1 MKDIMKDS
9 NNKILKAIKDFQKG
23 KMVIVVDDKDRENEG
38 DFIISGELC
47 TADDINFM
55 MKEAR
60 GLICMSISNDRA
72 QKLKLSPMVSS
83 STAVH
88 ETNFTVSVDAIKNAT
103 TGISA
108 NDRWQTVQVL
118 MDDNSKPEDLG
129 RPGHMFPL
137 IAKEGGVLQRAGH
150 TEAAMD
156 LSILSGL
163 QPGALLVEIVND
175 DGTMARMPELKI
187 IAKKYNLSLISI
199 SDLIK
204 YRRENDKIVEEIS
217 RIPFPS
223 QFGDFELRLFE
234 DKIHNDHHVAV
245 VKGDISADKEAL
257 VRVHSQCLTG
267 DLFASLR
274 CDCGEQLNQA
284 LEQINDSGH
293 GVLVYLRQEGRGIGL
308 KNKIKAYQLQD
319 QGLDTVEANQK
330 LGFKADLR
338 EYGIGAEILIACGV
352 SKMKIL
358 TNNPKKIIGLDG
370 FDLKITGREPI
381 EIKSNQVN
389 EKYLTTKRDK
399 LGHLI
404 LGNNKDKKI

>member
-1 MKDIMKDS
+1 MKDS
-9 NNKILKAIKDFQKG
+9 NNKILKAIKDFKKG

-47 TADDINFM
+47 TTEDINFM

-88 ETNFTVSVDAIKNAT
+88 ETNFTVSVDAVKNAT

-118 MDDNSKPEDLG
+118 MDDSSKPEDLG

-163 QPGALLVEIVND
+163 KPGALLVEIVND

-245 VKGDISADKEAL
+245 VKGDILADKEAL

-274 CDCGEQLNQA
+274 CDCGEQLNKA

-358 TNNPKKIIGLDG
+358 TNNPKKIISLDG
-370 FDLKITGREPI
+370 FDLEITGREPI
-381 EIKSNQVN
+381 EIKTNHVN

-404 LGNNKDKKI
+404 LGNNKDIKI

>member
-1 MKDIMKDS
+1 M
-9 NNKILKAIKDFQKG
+9 NNYNSRITKALKDFKSG

-38 DFIISGELC
+38 DFIISAELC
-47 TADDINFM
+47 NAQDINFM

-60 GLICMSISNDRA
+60 GLICVSISNERA
-72 QKLKLSPMVSS
+72 SQLKLSPMVSS

-88 ETNFTVSVDAIKNAT
+88 ETNFTVSVDAIRNAT

-108 NDRWQTVQVL
+108 QDRWETVKIL
-118 MDDNSKPEDLG
+118 LDNNAKAEDLA

-137 IAKEGGVLQRAGH
+137 IAKDGGVLQRAGH

-156 LSILSGL
+156 LSKLSGL
-163 QPGALLVEIVND
+163 KPGALLVEIVND
-175 DGTMARMPELKI
+175 DGTMARTPQLEK
-187 IAKKYNLSLISI
+187 IAKKFNLSLISI

-204 YRRENDKIVEEIS
+204 YRREHDKIVEEIS
-217 RIPFPS
+217 RVPFPTE
-223 QFGDFELRLFE
+223 FGDFELRLFE
-234 DKIHNDHHVAV
+234 DKINKDHHVAV
-245 VKGDISADKEAL
+245 VKGDISEDKEAL

-267 DLFASLR
+267 DIFSSLR
-274 CDCGEQLNQA
+274 CDCGDQLESA
-284 LEQINDSGH
+284 LYMINKSNS

-319 QGLDTVEANQK
+319 QGLDTVEANLK

-352 SKMKIL
+352 KKMKLL
-358 TNNPKKIIGLDG
+358 TNNPKKLIGLDG
-370 FDLKITGREPI
+370 FGLEIVGRESI
-381 EIKSNQVN
+381 EVSSNDVN
-389 EKYLTTKRDK
+389 KKYLTAKRDK

-404 LGNNKDKKI
+404 MGNYEK

>member
-1 MKDIMKDS
+1 MKDIMEDT
-9 NNKILKAIKDFQKG
+9 NNKILKAIEDFKEG

-60 GLICMSISNDRA
+60 GLICMSISNNRA

-163 QPGALLVEIVND
+163 KPGALLVEIVND
-175 DGTMARMPELKI
+175 DGTMARMPELKV

-381 EIKSNQVN
+381 EIKTNQVN

-404 LGNNKDKKI
+404 LGNNKEKKI

>member
-1 MKDIMKDS
+1 MEDYNK
-9 NNKILKAIKDFQKG
+9 KILKAIDDFKNG

-60 GLICMSISNDRA
+60 GLICMSISNERA

-108 NDRWQTVQVL
+108 QDRWQTVKVL

-137 IAKEGGVLQRAGH
+137 IAKDGGVLQRAGH

-156 LSILSGL
+156 LSLLSGL
-163 QPGALLVEIVND
+163 KPGALLVEIVND
-175 DGTMARMPELKI
+175 DGTMARMPQLKK
-187 IAKKYNLSLISI
+187 IAEKNNFSLISI

-217 RIPFPS
+217 KVPFPT

-234 DKIHNDHHVAV
+234 DKIHNDHHVAI
-245 VKGDISADKEAL
+245 VKGDISNDKEAL

-267 DLFASLR
+267 DLFGSLR
-274 CDCGEQLNQA
+274 CDCGLQLNTA
-284 LEQINDSGH
+284 LDLINESGN

-319 QGLDTVEANQK
+319 QGFDTVEANK
-330 LGFKADLR
+330 ELGFKADLR

-352 SKMKIL
+352 SKMKLL

-370 FDLKITGREPI
+370 FGLEITGRESI
-381 EIKSNQVN
+381 EFESNSVN

-404 LGNNKDKKI
+404 LGNNESK

>member
-1 MKDIMKDS
+1 M
-9 NNKILKAIKDFQKG
+9 NNYNSRIKKALKDFKSG

-38 DFIISGELC
+38 DFIISAELC
-47 TADDINFM
+47 NAQDINFM

-60 GLICMSISNDRA
+60 GLICVSITNERA
-72 QKLKLSPMVSS
+72 NQLKLSPMVSS

-108 NDRWQTVQVL
+108 QDRWETVKIL
-118 MDDNSKPEDLG
+118 LDDNAKPEDLA

-137 IAKEGGVLQRAGH
+137 IAKDGGVLQRAGH

-156 LSILSGL
+156 LSKLSGL
-163 QPGALLVEIVND
+163 KQGALLVEIVND
-175 DGTMARMPELKI
+175 DGTMARTPQLEK
-187 IAKKYNLSLISI
+187 IAKRFNLSLISI

-204 YRRENDKIVEEIS
+204 YRREHDKIVEEIS
-217 RIPFPS
+217 RVPFPTE
-223 QFGDFELRLFE
+223 FGEFELRLFE

-245 VKGDISADKEAL
+245 VKGDISEDKEAL

-267 DLFASLR
+267 DIFSSLR
-274 CDCGEQLNQA
+274 CDCGNQLESA
-284 LEQINDSGH
+284 LYMINKSNS

-319 QGLDTVEANQK
+319 QGLDTVEANLK

-352 SKMKIL
+352 KKMKLL
-358 TNNPKKIIGLDG
+358 TNNPKKLIGLDG
-370 FDLKITGREPI
+370 FGLQIVGRQSI
-381 EIKSNQVN
+381 EVDSNDVN
-389 EKYLTTKRDK
+389 KKYLTAKRDK

-404 LGNNKDKKI
+404 MGNYEK

>member
-1 MKDIMKDS
+1 MKDS
-9 NNKILKAIKDFQKG
+9 NNKILKAIEDFKEG

-60 GLICMSISNDRA
+60 GLICMSISNNRA

-163 QPGALLVEIVND
+163 KPGALLVEIVND
-175 DGTMARMPELKI
+175 DGTMARMPELKV

-204 YRRENDKIVEEIS
+204 YRRENDKIVEET

-358 TNNPKKIIGLDG
+358 TNNPKK
-370 FDLKITGREPI
+370 
-381 EIKSNQVN
+381 
-389 EKYLTTKRDK
+389 
-399 LGHLI
+399 
-404 LGNNKDKKI
+404 

>member
-1 MKDIMKDS
+1 MSDY
-9 NNKILKAIKDFQKG
+9 NLKIEQAIKDFKNG

-38 DFIISGELC
+38 DFIISADLC
-47 TADDINFM
+47 TYKDINFM

-60 GLICMSISNDRA
+60 GLICMSITNERA
-72 QKLKLSPMVSS
+72 LKLKLSPMVPS

-108 NDRWQTVQVL
+108 KDRWETIKVL
-118 MDDNSKPEDLG
+118 MDKNSKPEDLG

-137 IAKEGGVLQRAGH
+137 IAKDGGVLQRAGH

-156 LSILSGL
+156 LSKLAGL
-163 QPGALLVEIVND
+163 KPGALLVEIVND
-175 DGTMARMPELKI
+175 DGSMARTPQLEE

-204 YRRENDKIVEEIS
+204 YRRDNDKIVEEIS
-217 RIPFPS
+217 RVPFPT
-223 QFGDFELRLFE
+223 QFGEFELRLFE
-234 DKIHNDHHVAV
+234 DKIHKDHHVAI
-245 VKGDISADKEAL
+245 VKGSINKNQESL

-267 DLFASLR
+267 DLFGSLR
-274 CDCGEQLNQA
+274 CDCGLQLNAA
-284 LEQINDSGH
+284 LEMINESGN

-319 QGLDTVEANQK
+319 QGFDTVEANKK
-330 LGFKADLR
+330 LGFNADLR
-338 EYGIGAEILIACGV
+338 EYGIGAEILIECGV
-352 SKMKIL
+352 GKMRLL
-358 TNNPKKIIGLDG
+358 TNNPKKLIGLDG
-370 FDLKITGREPI
+370 YGLEVTGRESI
-381 EIKSNQVN
+381 EFDSNSVN
-389 EKYLTTKRDK
+389 EKYLKTKRDK

-404 LGNNKDKKI
+404 MGNNEE

>member
-1 MKDIMKDS
+1 MSDY
-9 NNKILKAIKDFQKG
+9 NKKIKQAIKDFKSG
-23 KMVIVVDDKDRENEG
+23 EMVIVVDDKDRENEG
-38 DFIISGELC
+38 DFIVSSQLC
-47 TADDINFM
+47 SAQDINFM

-60 GLICMSISNDRA
+60 GLICVSITNERA
-72 QKLKLSPMVSS
+72 NQLKLSPMVSS

-108 NDRWQTVQVL
+108 KDRWETVKVL
-118 MDDNSKPEDLG
+118 LNKDSKPEDLA

-137 IAKEGGVLQRAGH
+137 ISKEGGVLQRAGH

-156 LSILSGL
+156 LSKLAGL
-163 QPGALLVEIVND
+163 EPSALLVEIVND
-175 DGTMARMPELKI
+175 DGTMARTPQLEE
-187 IAKKYNLSLISI
+187 IAKKHNMSLISI

-204 YRRENDKIVEEIS
+204 YRREHDKIVEEIS
-217 RIPFPS
+217 RVPFPTE
-223 QFGDFELRLFE
+223 FGDFELRLFE
-234 DKIHNDHHVAV
+234 DKIHKDHHVAII
-245 VKGDISADKEAL
+245 KGDINNNKEAL

-267 DLFASLR
+267 DIFGSLR
-274 CDCGEQLNQA
+274 CDCGYQLDSA
-284 LEQINDSGH
+284 LNMIDKSGS

-319 QGLDTVEANQK
+319 QGLDTVEANHK

-352 SKMKIL
+352 KKMKLL

-370 FDLKITGREPI
+370 FGLEVVGRESI
-381 EIKSNQVN
+381 EIISNDVN
-389 EKYLTTKRDK
+389 KKYLTTKRDK

-404 LGNNKDKKI
+404 LGSDDKK

>member
-1 MKDIMKDS
+1 M
-9 NNKILKAIKDFQKG
+9 NNYNSRITKALKDFKSG

-38 DFIISGELC
+38 DFIISAELC
-47 TADDINFM
+47 NAQDINFM

-60 GLICMSISNDRA
+60 GLICVSISNERA
-72 QKLKLSPMVSS
+72 SQLKLSPMVSS

-88 ETNFTVSVDAIKNAT
+88 ETNFTVSVDAIRNAT

-108 NDRWQTVQVL
+108 QDRWETVKIL
-118 MDDNSKPEDLG
+118 LDNNAKAEDLA

-137 IAKEGGVLQRAGH
+137 IAKDGGVLQRAGH

-156 LSILSGL
+156 LSKLSGL
-163 QPGALLVEIVND
+163 KPGALLVEIVND
-175 DGTMARMPELKI
+175 DGTMARTPQLEK
-187 IAKKYNLSLISI
+187 IAKKFNLSLISI

-204 YRRENDKIVEEIS
+204 YRREHDKIVEEIS
-217 RIPFPS
+217 RVPFPTE
-223 QFGDFELRLFE
+223 FGDFELRLFE
-234 DKIHNDHHVAV
+234 DKINKDHHVAI
-245 VKGDISADKEAL
+245 VKGDILEDKEAL

-267 DLFASLR
+267 DIFSSLR
-274 CDCGEQLNQA
+274 CDCGDQLESA
-284 LEQINDSGH
+284 LYMINKSNS

-319 QGLDTVEANQK
+319 QGLDTVEANLK

-352 SKMKIL
+352 KKMKLL
-358 TNNPKKIIGLDG
+358 TNNPKKLIGLDG
-370 FDLKITGREPI
+370 FGLEIVGRESI
-381 EIKSNQVN
+381 EVSSNDVN
-389 EKYLTTKRDK
+389 KKYLTAKRDK

-404 LGNNKDKKI
+404 MGNYEK

>member
-1 MKDIMKDS
+1 MD
-9 NNKILKAIKDFQKG
+9 NYTTKIKKAIEDFKSG

-38 DFIISGELC
+38 DFIISAELC
-47 TADDINFM
+47 KPEDINFM

-60 GLICMSISNDRA
+60 GLICVSITNDRA
-72 QKLKLSPMVSS
+72 NQLKLSPMVSS

-88 ETNFTVSVDAIKNAT
+88 ETNFTVSVDAIKDAT

-108 NDRWQTVQVL
+108 KDRWQTVKVL
-118 MDDNSKPEDLG
+118 LDDKSKPEDLG

-156 LSILSGL
+156 LSKLSGL
-163 QPGALLVEIVND
+163 KPGALLVEIVND
-175 DGTMARMPELKI
+175 DGTMARTPQLEKI
-187 IAKKYNLSLISI
+187 ADKFNLSLISI

-217 RIPFPS
+217 RVPFPTE
-223 QFGDFELRLFE
+223 FGEFELRLFE
-234 DKIHNDHHVAV
+234 DKIHNDHHVAI
-245 VKGDISADKEAL
+245 VKGNISENTESL

-267 DLFASLR
+267 DIFGSMR
-274 CDCGEQLNQA
+274 CDCGGQLESA
-284 LEQINDSGH
+284 LEMINKSGN

-319 QGLDTVEANQK
+319 QGLDTVEANHK

-352 SKMKIL
+352 KKMKLL

-370 FDLKITGREPI
+370 FGLKVVGRESI
-381 EIKSNQVN
+381 EVSSNKN
-389 EKYLTTKRDK
+389 NKKYLTTKRDK

-404 LGNNKDKKI
+404 LGNNE